1 MVVVVVMMV
10 VVMFFFVVVIIVMMV
25 VVMFF
30 LVVIIVVMMVVVM
43 FFFFVV
49 IIFMVMFYLVNP
61 RSRRGYGIKV
71 KTVGVH
77 QFIQIHVTIV
87 ACDNLCLG
95 LQCMDDLLDLLQLLC
110 RHLRSL
116 VEQDGVAE
124 FYLLDNQVFNVF
136 LTNILAGQRLTAAKL
151 IAHTQCIDHGNNA
164 VKAQYRVFRIFRTQ
178 GGDGA
183 DGLCDRCRLANTTR
197 LYHDIVEALHGS
209 NVFQLFH
216 EIHL

>member
-1 MVVVVVMMV
+1 MMV
-10 VVMFFFVVVIIVMMV
+10 VVMFILIVIIV
-25 VVMFF
+25 
-30 LVVIIVVMMVVVM
+30 
-43 FFFFVV
+43 VV

-87 ACDNLCLG
+87 ARDNLCLG
-95 LQCMDDLLDLLQLLC
+95 LQCTDDLLDLLQLFC

-124 FYLLDNQVFNVF
+124 FYLLNNQVFNVF
-136 LTNILAGQRLTAAKL
+136 LTNILAGQCLTAAKL

-164 VKAQYRVFRIFRTQ
+164 VKTQYRVFRIFRTQ

-183 DGLCDRCRLANTTR
+183 DGLCDRCRLANTAR